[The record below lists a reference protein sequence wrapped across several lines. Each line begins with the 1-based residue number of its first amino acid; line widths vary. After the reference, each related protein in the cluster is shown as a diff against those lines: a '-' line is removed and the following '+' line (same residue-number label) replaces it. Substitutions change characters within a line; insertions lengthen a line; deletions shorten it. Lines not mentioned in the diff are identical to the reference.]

1 MPTLPSGRVL
11 ALSMNH
17 ILDPGVQMF
26 SCPEGH
32 YWYQEPDRA
41 LNAPPFQRDMDVLYP
56 TTREEAPK
64 ILHVY
69 EVHEKN
75 EQTTYH

>member
-17 ILDPGVQMF
+17 ILEPGVQMF
-26 SCPEGH
+26 ACPEGH

-41 LNAPPFQRDMDVLYP
+41 LNAPPFQRDMDDYVSSKAFEAA
-56 TTREEAPK
+56 TRAGQEHHA
-64 ILHVY
+64 
-69 EVHEKN
+69 
-75 EQTTYH
+75 